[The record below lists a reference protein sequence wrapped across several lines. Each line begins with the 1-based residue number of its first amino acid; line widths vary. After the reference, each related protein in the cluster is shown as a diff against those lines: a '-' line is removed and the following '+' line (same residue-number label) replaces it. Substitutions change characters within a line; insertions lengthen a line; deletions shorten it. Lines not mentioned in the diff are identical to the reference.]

1 MQIAAAALVAI
12 LAALLATAPL
22 SAQTKRPQGVDL
34 ELAFV
39 VDASGSIDDD
49 ETRLQRQ
56 GYADALL
63 HPRVQRAIK
72 GGFLRSIAVAYIEFA
87 GDGCTRM
94 SVPWTRIHDA
104 ATATAFGQAILSGP
118 QMFCPGGNAISEAV
132 GFAAATIKANRFEGT
147 RRVIDVSGDGPN
159 TLGEPI
165 ELVRDIV
172 VRDRITINVLAI
184 DRPSYPDLPE
194 YYRIAV
200 AGGPG
205 SFVIKAESRAAFA
218 AAILRKMIREIADIG
233 PRKTKRQTAR
243 RSRNWPLT
251 INSQSHRF
259 NSGTTTR

>member
-1 MQIAAAALVAI
+1 MRIGAPLVAV
-12 LAALLATAPL
+12 LAALLAAAPL
-22 SAQTKRPQGVDL
+22 SAQSQRPQGVDL

-39 VDASGSIDDD
+39 VDASGSIDED

-94 SVPWTRIHDA
+94 SVPWTRIHDTG
-104 ATATAFGQAILSGP
+104 TATAFGTAILSSP
-118 QMFCPGGNAISEAV
+118 PMFCPGGNAISEAV
-132 GFAAATIKANRFEGT
+132 GFAAATIKSNGFEGT

-172 VRDRITINVLAI
+172 VRDRIIINALAI
-184 DRPSYPDLPE
+184 NRPSFPDLPD
-194 YYRIAV
+194 YYRVAV
-200 AGGPG
+200 TGGPG

-218 AAILRKMIREIADIG
+218 AAILRKMIREIANIG
-233 PRKTKRQTAR
+233 PGEFKRQTAQR
-243 RSRNWPLT
+243 VRK
-251 INSQSHRF
+251 
-259 NSGTTTR
+259 